1 MAQQRQSGGSF
12 FDKVGFGNDHVSVGI
27 RAATASH
34 NHNFK
39 QSRTTHHRRF
49 RSRRISVRAFVLV
62 VLTLIFMIS
71 ASAFFFLSKDDK
83 DKDDYI
89 VETDEFG
96 TDLDFLANVTRTE
109 RSKILKFGHGLVGHG
124 RDSRYWDRDDRRRDE
139 DYGED
144 LVGHS
149 EIGAQGGSLTN
160 LSTPSK
166 INDREKRFSEENKRS
181 DHRVAGLYN
190 EAGRNELKMYEAE
203 YEASLKVVSVSKKEA
218 KSINQQPDDTDKQKH
233 DEEDDLDDEY
243 NDEIDMHDIR
253 LEDYNA
259 GLGNDHNS
267 DIGVSQGVDG
277 GGSSTKNDDDMPIKD
292 VTHTLLVDP
301 LDPDKLKINS
311 GHVSVIDVQSSRR
324 AISERRIASKKRS
337 KRRKYSG
344 ACEMKILNST
354 MKLVEPPENRKFAR
368 FSLEYTELE
377 ENINKLEPWKLK
389 FAGNQNLEQR
399 EQSFVAH
406 DQTLH
411 CGFVKGPKGY
421 PSTGFDLAEDDV
433 TYISSCHIAVISCIF
448 GNSDRLRSP
457 MGKTLKQ
464 LDPRRVRDLRA
475 VKHPDL
481 VLDIGHGV
489 DGVKGLRNHQ
499 ADYHDDLRKQVPNPS
514 AGGKQIHLSIY
525 SFNLQTRRKIIPACL
540 LCKVEKIYSNKEL
553 KKNRA
558 REDVKSNTAPFMNP
572 KLNHFH
578 LVAEDVL
585 VSRYSR
591 KNVCFVMFVD
601 DVTLQT
607 LSSEGHMPDRMGY
620 IGIWRIVNVKNL
632 PYTDMRRV
640 GKIPKLLA
648 HRLFRNA
655 RYSIWLDSKLRLQ
668 LDPLLVLEYFLWRKG
683 HEYAISN
690 HYDRHCVWEEVA
702 QNKKL
707 NKYNH
712 TVIDE
717 QFAFYQADG
726 LTRFNPMDSQKLLPS
741 SRDCERRKIAKLFR
755 HRSEERRYT
764 VGQETE

>member
-457 MGKTLKQ
+457 MGKT
-464 LDPRRVRDLRA
+464 
-475 VKHPDL
+475 
-481 VLDIGHGV
+481 
-489 DGVKGLRNHQ
+489 
-499 ADYHDDLRKQVPNPS
+499 
-514 AGGKQIHLSIY
+514 
-525 SFNLQTRRKIIPACL
+525 
-540 LCKVEKIYSNKEL
+540 
-553 KKNRA
+553 
-558 REDVKSNTAPFMNP
+558 
-572 KLNHFH
+572 
-578 LVAEDVL
+578 

-655 RYSIWLDSKLRLQ
+655 RCNLFCYMWHQEMDSVKNIACVLRNVKLR
-668 LDPLLVLEYFLWRKG
+668 FM
-683 HEYAISN
+683 
-690 HYDRHCVWEEVA
+690 C
-702 QNKKL
+702 
-707 NKYNH
+707 
-712 TVIDE
+712 
-717 QFAFYQADG
+717 F
-726 LTRFNPMDSQKLLPS
+726 
-741 SRDCERRKIAKLFR
+741 
-755 HRSEERRYT
+755 
-764 VGQETE
+764 